1 MSQGGV
7 EVLLRL
13 IIKLETSELDG
24 NCLFASVGSYCQ
36 KIMDIAYNRYMF
48 TVVNHSIGFSRASNV
63 STKVSHSV
71 SGQTR

>member
-7 EVLLRL
+7 EVLMRL

-24 NCLFASVGSYCQ
+24 NGLFASVGSYCQ

-48 TVVNHSIGFSRASNV
+48 SFFIQLVFHIQAMA
-63 STKVSHSV
+63 
-71 SGQTR
+71 